1 MPHTGPLI
9 LASTSAP
16 RRQLLSRL
24 RVPFTTAAPAVDETP
39 RAGEAAAPLA
49 GRLAAAK
56 ARAIAGGLSKGLVIG
71 GDQTVDCAG
80 QLLGKP
86 LNPET
91 ARAQLAASS
100 GRRVVFHS
108 AICVVDAAS
117 GASAQATVPVTARF
131 RDLEPVSIARYVAA
145 EPALQAAGSFH
156 IEGLGV
162 SLFDEVSSDD
172 PTALVGLP
180 LIALCR
186 LLRELGYDVLAHAA
200 PAAAGA

>member
-1 MPHTGPLI
+1 M
-9 LASTSAP
+9 
-16 RRQLLSRL
+16 
-24 RVPFTTAAPAVDETP
+24 
-39 RAGEAAAPLA
+39 
-49 GRLAAAK
+49 
-56 ARAIAGGLSKGLVIG
+56 
-71 GDQTVDCAG
+71 
-80 QLLGKP
+80 
-86 LNPET
+86 NPET

-145 EPALQAAGSFH
+145 EPALHAAGSFH